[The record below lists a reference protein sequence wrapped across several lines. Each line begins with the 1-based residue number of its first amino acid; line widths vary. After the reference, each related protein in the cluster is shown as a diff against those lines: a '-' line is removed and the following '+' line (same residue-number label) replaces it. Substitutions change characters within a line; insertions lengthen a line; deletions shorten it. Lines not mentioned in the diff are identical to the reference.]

1 MPTALQE
8 TNCGLKGYLCSCSW
22 FVLVLATLPTKRDKS
37 ILTFQDFSP
46 GMFAPSE
53 FLMRKYLRY
62 VIVNKVQNSNA

>member
-22 FVLVLATLPTKRDKS
+22 FVLVLATLPTERDTS
-37 ILTFQDFSP
+37 ILIFQVFSP

-53 FLMRKYLRY
+53 FLMRKYLLY